1 MEKLSFGEQLTL
13 LRKRKGLT
21 QTELAKRSG
30 ILREMI
36 CTYEGGRVTPRID
49 TIKKMAKALEME
61 YEELY
66 EYLLREQEDTAHTA
80 NAIPEEE
87 HTLFRQ
93 EEGKL
98 NLVEEVSDVVAL
110 PVLSHVHAGDPNL
123 ISDQEIIDVIKLP
136 RRIARSANYAL
147 EVTGMSMTETGINE
161 GDIVLVRNQPYAE
174 NNNIVIARIGE
185 EYTIKRL
192 KKDEKGEIWLEPANS
207 HYRAIKGKNFK
218 IVGVITYMVKK
229 FT

>member
-1 MEKLSFGEQLTL
+1 MP
-13 LRKRKGLT
+13 T
-21 QTELAKRSG
+21 QSG

-36 CTYEGGRVTPRID
+36 CTYEGGKVTPRMD
-49 TIKKMAKALEME
+49 TIKKMAKALEMD

-66 EYLLREQEDTAHTA
+66 EYLLQEQEEGTAA
-80 NAIPEEE
+80 VQEEE
-87 HTLFRQ
+87 HAVFQQ
-93 EEGKL
+93 EDGKL
-98 NLVEEVSDVVAL
+98 QVVGEILEVVSL
-110 PVLSHVHAGDPNL
+110 PVLSRVHAGDPNS
-123 ISDQEIIDVIKLP
+123 IPDQEIIDVIKLP

-147 EVTGMSMTETGINE
+147 EVTGMSMTEAGIDE

-207 HYRAIKGKNFK
+207 HYRAIKGKNFR

-229 FT
+229 FA

>member
-1 MEKLSFGEQLTL
+1 MEKLSFGEQLAL

-36 CTYEGGRVTPRID
+36 CTYEGGKVTPRMV
-49 TIKKMAKALEME
+49 TIKKMAKALEID

-66 EYLLREQEDTAHTA
+66 EYLLQEQEGTAA
-80 NAIPEEE
+80 VPEKEE
-87 HTLFRQ
+87 HTVFRQ
-93 EEGKL
+93 EDGKL
-98 NLVEEVSDVVAL
+98 KLVEEVSDIVAL
-110 PVLSHVHAGDPNL
+110 PVLSHVHAGDPNF
-123 ISDQEIIDVIKLP
+123 IPDQEIIDVIKLP

-147 EVTGMSMTETGINE
+147 EVTGMSMTEAGIDE
-161 GDIVLVRNQPYAE
+161 GDIVLIRNQPYAE
-174 NNNIVIARIGE
+174 NNNIVIARIEE

-192 KKDEKGEIWLEPANS
+192 KRDEKGETWLEPANS

-218 IVGVITYMVKK
+218 IVGIITYMVKK

>member
-1 MEKLSFGEQLTL
+1 
-13 LRKRKGLT
+13 
-21 QTELAKRSG
+21 
-30 ILREMI
+30 MI
-36 CTYEGGRVTPRID
+36 CTYEGGKVTPRID
-49 TIKKMAKALEME
+49 TIKKLAKALEME

-66 EYLLREQEDTAHTA
+66 DYLLQEQEGTAA
-80 NAIPEEE
+80 VPEEE
-87 HTLFRQ
+87 HTVFRQ
-93 EEGKL
+93 EDGKL
-98 NLVEEVSDVVAL
+98 KLVEEVSDIVAL
-110 PVLSHVHAGDPNL
+110 PVLSHVHAGDPNS
-123 ISDQEIIDVIKLP
+123 IPDRDIIDVIKLP

-147 EVTGMSMTETGINE
+147 EVTGMSMTEAGIDE

-174 NNNIVIARIGE
+174 NNNIVIARIEE

-192 KKDEKGEIWLEPANS
+192 KRDEKGETWLEPANS